1 MNERLTKRDTDG
13 QAMMDCEKCKADW
26 TGKHGKPMVDC
37 TALYCRNR
45 LKDRCAAYEDT
56 GLEPE
61 EVSSLAKDWS
71 DLCTIV
77 GECGGIDRV
86 RELSETSKAG
96 LVVVLPCKVGDTVW
110 AASGKIIKCEIDE
123 MYLCDSGGVEFLVSF
138 NCDGADC
145 KRCPF
150 NNWTQ
155 DCSGEYYCDCE
166 YGSSSFKDSD
176 IGKTVFLTRE
186 EAEKALKEGN

>member
-1 MNERLTKRDTDG
+1 MERLTNKREADTQREDYERRLANG
-13 QAMMDCEKCKADW
+13 Y
-26 TGKHGKPMVDC
+26 P
-37 TALYCRNR
+37 RNIPEERFLR
-45 LKDRCAAYEDT
+45 LAAYEDT
-56 GLEPE
+56 GLTPE
-61 EVSSLAKDWS
+61 EVSALIKDWS
-71 DLCTIV
+71 DLCTTI

-186 EAEKALKEGN
+186 EAEKALETIKKGKTEHA